1 VDSGVA
7 RGWGLEGDGYVAGAA
22 VVGDRERKSEMEVSI
37 GRKERAETG
46 KRRKRTTSVEERAR
60 SRSQRQAR
68 IVLPSAKKW
77 RG

>member
-1 VDSGVA
+1 
-7 RGWGLEGDGYVAGAA
+7 
-22 VVGDRERKSEMEVSI
+22 MEVSI

-68 IVLPSAKKW
+68 IVLPSAKKVEGVGFVDTW
-77 RG
+77 RGTGTPHARKVYYWILPQKC